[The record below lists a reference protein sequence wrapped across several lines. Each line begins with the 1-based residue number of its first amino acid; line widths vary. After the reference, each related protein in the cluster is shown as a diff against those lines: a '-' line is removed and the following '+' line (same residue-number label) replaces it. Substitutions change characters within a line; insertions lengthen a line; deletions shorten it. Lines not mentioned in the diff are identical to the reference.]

1 MQKHDNT
8 GQKESV
14 RKYFV
19 NALNS
24 EKNHFF
30 LDSLEEF
37 NQPKSF
43 QGL

>member
-14 RKYFV
+14 RNV